1 MKKTLFSAL
10 AAFAL
15 ITSIFYLASCGT
27 EDLCA
32 AVDCGP
38 HGKCNATTGT
48 CDCDAGYKKDT
59 NGRCD
64 LLIDPCTAVDC
75 GANATCDKGICS
87 CTAGYEKNSTGK
99 CTITWADKFEGSY
112 SCKDVCKDSK
122 GVTNTF
128 VYETTAK
135 KTTVLNK
142 IEILNFAGF
151 NLTSGAMTVNAAN
164 TMSIDFTDAT
174 GRIFKGTAD
183 FVKAADTTKKDEIK
197 MVYTITYSDKTVD
210 SCIITYTRK

>member
-48 CDCDAGYKKDT
+48 CDCDAGYEKDT

-64 LLIDPCTAVDC
+64 LSIRDKFIGEFTQIDKAESVADTAYCTEKYSIKISADASSISKIAIDNLGGSDTKFTATISSTDAKVFTVDPNQKFSFNGVIFDAAGDGAITADGKTLTVKYSFSNNGKRLFGCTAV
-75 GANATCDKGICS
+75 G
-87 CTAGYEKNSTGK
+87 
-99 CTITWADKFEGSY
+99 
-112 SCKDVCKDSK
+112 
-122 GVTNTF
+122 
-128 VYETTAK
+128 
-135 KTTVLNK
+135 
-142 IEILNFAGF
+142 
-151 NLTSGAMTVNAAN
+151 
-164 TMSIDFTDAT
+164 
-174 GRIFKGTAD
+174 
-183 FVKAADTTKKDEIK
+183 TKK
-197 MVYTITYSDKTVD
+197 
-210 SCIITYTRK
+210 